1 MAMANGQDDS
11 NNTEILI
18 IHANLLNI
26 TNTFRQKS
34 FETVCK
40 IEKKCCLIYENFCN
54 DKYRNHSSGRSLYY
68 QYYNNK
74 TRIRITVA
82 MIMNVTLTLMRLWT
96 VMVI

>member
-1 MAMANGQDDS
+1 MTATMTVNTGTLPCAVEVQMAMANGQDDS

-40 IEKKCCLIYENFCN
+40 IEKKMLF
-54 DKYRNHSSGRSLYY
+54 DL
-68 QYYNNK
+68 
-74 TRIRITVA
+74 
-82 MIMNVTLTLMRLWT
+82 
-96 VMVI
+96 